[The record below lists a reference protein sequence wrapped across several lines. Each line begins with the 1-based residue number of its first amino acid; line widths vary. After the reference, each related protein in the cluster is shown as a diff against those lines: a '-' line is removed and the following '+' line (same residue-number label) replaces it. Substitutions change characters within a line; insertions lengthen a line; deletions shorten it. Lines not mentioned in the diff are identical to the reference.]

1 MDFMLGDLLTA
12 QQEIRISSRRNFD
25 KEIPDQSRADFVL
38 IYHAAQPR

>member
-1 MDFMLGDLLTA
+1 MDSHAGDPPTA
-12 QQEIRISSRRNFD
+12 QQEIRIPSRRNFD